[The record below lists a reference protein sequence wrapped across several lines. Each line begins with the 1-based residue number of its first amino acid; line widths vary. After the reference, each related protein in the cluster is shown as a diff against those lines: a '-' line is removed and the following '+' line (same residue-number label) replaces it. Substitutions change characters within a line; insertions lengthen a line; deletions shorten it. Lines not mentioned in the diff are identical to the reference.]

1 MAKTLTFGAIG
12 YVASITLYALFS
24 DGFEKISKILRQSLE
39 SPLPISAITLLSV
52 TLLVTIYITKRART
66 SDTRNY
72 FYAPKKGII
81 LDKREIR
88 KFTGTIA
95 LISNDHVFEEIIE
108 ESLRTITD
116 TSDVPLW
123 IRISKR
129 VVGTSYL
136 TGEKKQIY
144 YVDILGK
151 KALLQDLLVRLA
163 ERLSL
168 YEELKTLKMLKIKPS
183 LDKWS
188 ENIVPIKDDVPIPIN
203 TKSGKQSFSKL
214 LLGAPIIAVTS
225 ALIAYI
231 AKYSLRKKV
240 RSNYIDAATAASIAF
255 SRVESICKRKPTLLS
270 VKDAADKYIVRFSD
284 YEVSVDKRSGEV
296 IRVIKNG

>member
-1 MAKTLTFGAIG
+1 MAKTLTFGVIS
-12 YVASITLYALFS
+12 YVAPITFYALFY
-24 DGFEKISKILRQSLE
+24 DGFEKISKMLQQSLE

-52 TLLVTIYITKRART
+52 ALLATIYIAKRART
-66 SDTRNY
+66 SGARNY
-72 FYAPKKGII
+72 FYAPKKSII

-95 LISNDHVFEEIIE
+95 LISSDHVFEEIIE
-108 ESLRTITD
+108 ESLRTITN

-151 KALLQDLLVRLA
+151 KTLLQDLLVRLA

-168 YEELKTLKMLKIKPS
+168 YEELKTLKILKIKPS

-188 ENIVPIKDDVPIPIN
+188 DNIVPIKDDVPIPRN
-203 TKSGKQSFSKL
+203 MKSGKGSFSKW

-231 AKYSLRKKV
+231 AKYSLREKV
-240 RSNYIDAATAASIAF
+240 RSNYIDSAKAASIAF
-255 SRVESICKRKPTLLS
+255 SHVESISRRKPTLLS
-270 VKDAADKYIVRFSD
+270 VKDAADKYIVKFSD

>member
-1 MAKTLTFGAIG
+1 MAKTLIIPIIS
-12 YVASITLYALFS
+12 YIISIILYSLFS
-24 DGFEKISKILRQSLE
+24 GGFEKISKMLQQSLE

-52 TLLVTIYITKRART
+52 ALLATIYIAKRART
-66 SDTRNY
+66 SGARNY
-72 FYAPKKGII
+72 FYAPKKSII

-108 ESLRTITD
+108 ESLRTITN

-168 YEELKTLKMLKIKPS
+168 YEELKTLKILKIKPS

-188 ENIVPIKDDVPIPIN
+188 DNIVPIKDNVPIPRN
-203 TKSGKQSFSKL
+203 MKPGKESFSKW

-231 AKYSLRKKV
+231 TKYSLREKV
-240 RSNYIDAATAASIAF
+240 RSNCIDAAKAATIAF
-255 SRVESICKRKPTLLS
+255 SRVESICKRKPTLLG